1 MRTNSSGT
9 RSSFRDVAIH
19 GCVLI
24 VVALGG
30 ATAHAQDVDANYPSK
45 SITLIVPYA
54 SGGSSDIRA
63 RQVAQKLAGY
73 FGKPVNVENKPG
85 KGGNTGTELIVKA
98 APDGYTI
105 GLGNFAPLAINKH
118 LDPKMGFD
126 PQKDLIPVALIERG
140 PLLLMVKADAPYKSA
155 KDLIADA
162 KARPGKLSYAS
173 AGSGGAHHLAGEMF
187 KSTTGIFATHIPY
200 SGGAPAVNDLIAG
213 NVNFMFEWITASMPQ
228 LKATPPKTRALAIAS
243 SKRSPLL
250 PDVPTFA
257 EIGFKGVEISN
268 WFGIVAPKGT
278 SPAVVAK
285 LNAAINRALKEP
297 DLRDKV
303 VAQGNEIGTGSPELF
318 QAFVAAESFRWGKL
332 VKDQKIRAD

>member
-1 MRTNSSGT
+1 MQVNSSGT
-9 RSSFRDVAIH
+9 RCSFRQVASC
-19 GCVLI
+19 GCALVM
-24 VVALGG
+24 VALSG
-30 ATAHAQDVDANYPSK
+30 AVAHAQDAAANYPSK
-45 SITLIVPYA
+45 PITLIVPYA
-54 SGGSSDIRA
+54 PGGSSDIRA

-85 KGGNTGTELIVKA
+85 KGGNTGTELIAKA

-105 GLGNFAPLAINKH
+105 GLGNFAPLAINRH

-140 PLLLMVKADAPYKSA
+140 PLLLMVKADSPYKSA
-155 KDLIADA
+155 KDLVADA
-162 KARPGKLSYAS
+162 KSKPGKLSYAS

-187 KSTTGIFATHIPY
+187 KSAAGIFATHIPY

-213 NVNFMFEWITASMPQ
+213 NVSFMFEWITASMPQ
-228 LKATPPKTRALAIAS
+228 LKAAPPKTRALAIAS

-257 EIGFKGVEISN
+257 EVGFKGVEISN
-268 WFGIVAPKGT
+268 WFGIVAPMGT
-278 SPAVVAK
+278 SPAVVNK

-297 DLRDKV
+297 DVRDKV

-332 VKDQKIRAD
+332 VKDQKINSD